1 LNIFG
6 DAFQY
11 IDVLPVA
18 EELTMY
24 NPFVE
29 KKRTKSD
36 DDILVARAAGGD
48 RKALEDLIGRHQ
60 GWIYNIVLRM
70 VYDPI
75 EAEDNT
81 QEILIKIITNIGG
94 FAGRSSFRTWAY
106 RIACN
111 HVLNMKRS
119 RREEGRLASF
129 AGYWEAIHGTPDAD
143 FPDLREY
150 PVDTEV
156 LLDEIRTECMMGM
169 LTCLDRDQRLVFI
182 LGALFKI
189 KDTVACEILAI
200 SRESFRKKL
209 SRARALVFN
218 FMNEK
223 CGLIDSRNP
232 CQCGKKA
239 KRMIASGAIDPRHLK
254 FSSRYIARIREIAP
268 YRLKIFNEI
277 FERKVMRLF
286 REQPFAEGP
295 DFTRSLL
302 EIVHGDDLAKI
313 LSV

>member
-1 LNIFG
+1 M
-6 DAFQY
+6 
-11 IDVLPVA
+11 
-18 EELTMY
+18 TY
-24 NPFVE
+24 NPFSE
-29 KKRTKSD
+29 KEKRETD
-36 DDILVARAAGGD
+36 DDMLVIRAAGGD
-48 RKALEDLIGRHQ
+48 RTSLETLIDRHQ

-70 VYDPI
+70 VYNPD
-75 EAEDNT
+75 EAEDIT
-81 QEILIKIITNIGG
+81 QDILIKIVTHLGG
-94 FAGRSSFRTWAY
+94 FEGRSAFRTWAY

-119 RREEGRLASF
+119 RREDGRLASF
-129 AGYWEAIHGTPDAD
+129 AGYWDAINGTPDAD

-169 LTCLDRDQRLVFI
+169 LTCLDREQRLVFI

-189 KDTVACEILAI
+189 KDTVACEILSI
-200 SRESFRKKL
+200 SRENFRKKL

-223 CGLIDSRNP
+223 CGLIDPRNP
-232 CQCGKKA
+232 CQCRKKA
-239 KRMIASGAIDPRHLK
+239 KGMIASGAIDPRHLK
-254 FSSRYIARIREIAP
+254 YNSRYIARIREIAP
-268 YRLKIFNEI
+268 NRLKILNDI

-302 EIVHGDDLAKI
+302 EIVHGDDLSKI
-313 LSV
+313 LSI